1 MSHMGVGKVLSGNK
15 CPMVISAYPED
26 PELEGVAKRPMAEIQ
41 HSEDPE
47 LEGVAKRP
55 TAKIQHPEDPEL
67 EGVAKRPTA
76 KIQHPEE
83 EEDTTSVFTH
93 CTSVEPV
100 ANPWESTM
108 RVCLNVRLQIL

>member
-26 PELEGVAKRPMAEIQ
+26 QEVEGGGKPPMAKIP
-41 HSEDPE
+41 HS
-47 LEGVAKRP
+47 
-55 TAKIQHPEDPEL
+55 
-67 EGVAKRPTA
+67 
-76 KIQHPEE
+76 E

-93 CTSVEPV
+93 CTPVEPV

>member
-26 PELEGVAKRPMAEIQ
+26 QELEGVGNTATAEIPQ
-41 HSEDPE
+41 
-47 LEGVAKRP
+47 
-55 TAKIQHPEDPEL
+55 
-67 EGVAKRPTA
+67 
-76 KIQHPEE
+76 
-83 EEDTTSVFTH
+83 EEDTTSVFTY

-108 RVCLNVRLQIL
+108 RVCLNVKLQIL

>member
-1 MSHMGVGKVLSGNK
+1 MGVGKVLSENK

-26 PELEGVAKRPMAEIQ
+26 QEVEGGGKPPMAKIP
-41 HSEDPE
+41 HS
-47 LEGVAKRP
+47 
-55 TAKIQHPEDPEL
+55 
-67 EGVAKRPTA
+67 
-76 KIQHPEE
+76 E

-93 CTSVEPV
+93 CTPVEPV

>member
-55 TAKIQHPEDPEL
+55 TAKIQHPE
-67 EGVAKRPTA
+67 
-76 KIQHPEE
+76 E

>member
-41 HSEDPE
+41 HSE
-47 LEGVAKRP
+47 
-55 TAKIQHPEDPEL
+55 
-67 EGVAKRPTA
+67 
-76 KIQHPEE
+76 